1 MNRSALRQ
9 LGRCWPDVVRAARF
23 VTGLAPTVSAAWAGA
38 VTATAIPLWIDT
50 EPVPR
55 VISVLYKTSLGMS
68 QATAA
73 LLLADDGVADVP
85 LAALGDDED
94 FFRFLDEGRWLVGR
108 DQACAG
114 PEPLIRELYRA
125 LVDDRP
131 LDDPPPEVAA
141 AVGVRQLA
149 VRVAGI
155 QAVTLLGV
163 AQCVGNG
170 VRDGLEGSLGE
181 AWLAGRAPAWLRSVL
196 SGPGRRPEH
205 VRRLF
210 PADGVPAEVEALLA
224 DPPRTPGEWATRAV
238 EASRRHRREC
248 VDRLLR

>member
-1 MNRSALRQ
+1 
-9 LGRCWPDVVRAARF
+9 
-23 VTGLAPTVSAAWAGA
+23 
-38 VTATAIPLWIDT
+38 
-50 EPVPR
+50 
-55 VISVLYKTSLGMS
+55 MS
-68 QATAA
+68 QTLTA

-85 LAALGDDED
+85 LASLGDDED
-94 FFRFLDEGRWLVGR
+94 FFRFLDDGRWLVGR

-114 PEPLIRELYRA
+114 PEPMIRELFRA

-131 LDDPPPEVAA
+131 LDDPHPEVASA
-141 AVGVRQLA
+141 DGIRQLA
-149 VRVAGI
+149 VRIAGI
-155 QAVTLLGV
+155 QAATLLGV

-181 AWLAGRAPAWLRSVL
+181 AWLAGRSPAWLRSVL

-210 PADGVPAEVEALLA
+210 PEGGVPVEVEALLA

-238 EASRRHRREC
+238 EESGRRRRAC
-248 VDRLLR
+248 VDQLLR